1 MPTEETPVEAITIET
16 EESNPKPTFKERAR
30 AVLNAGLTNAKRFAL
45 PAIGVAIGALAVAV
59 ANTNERVDELED
71 YVYPELDDDEPTL
84 ELDGIDTPEIEIEA

>member
-16 EESNPKPTFKERAR
+16 GESIPKPTFKERASV
-30 AVLNAGLTNAKRFAL
+30 VLHSGLTNLKRFAL

-59 ANTNERVDELED
+59 ANTNERVDELEE

-84 ELDGIDTPEIEIEA
+84 ELDGADTSEIEIEA

>member
-1 MPTEETPVEAITIET
+1 MPTEETPVEAITLET
-16 EESNPKPTFKERAR
+16 EESNPKPTFKERAS

-59 ANTNERVDELED
+59 ANTNERVDELEE

>member
-1 MPTEETPVEAITIET
+1 MPTEETPVEAITLET

-59 ANTNERVDELED
+59 ANTNERVDELEE
-71 YVYPELDDDEPTL
+71 YVYPELDDEEPTL
-84 ELDGIDTPEIEIEA
+84 ELDGIDTQSEIEA